1 MYIMWFKFATFNEKV
16 KFMFN
21 NELPLDMV
29 EFENFIFYARSSLR
43 LVFNTHKVPQVY
55 PDKWNKNEFNALTI
69 KLDFYDI
76 IMFSCNGNTLGFECT
91 PIIESTKDE
100 TSLTIIKNGFNLKIK
115 SKTMS
120 IGEISPYL
128 DERWIK

>member
-21 NELPLDMV
+21 NEFPLDMV

-76 IMFSCNGNTLGFECT
+76 ITFSCNGNTLGFECT

-120 IGEISPYL
+120 IREISPYL